1 MKIELITGG
10 KMPQRMTKGA
20 IGFDVFAR
28 KVYIH
33 EHHLMS
39 AFCGKSM
46 FKKPTGAT
54 IHLGFKIDCNFETM
68 FTGRR
73 DKDAV
78 LMNFAAML
86 LPHSGWGT
94 EYGFR
99 LLNTTGVIDPD
110 YRGEVIMKV
119 AFNECPPELLEFAN
133 SDCNGCFNRNMEDF
147 CYICSSSSLWQR
159 MEQPRV
165 GQILIVPCYVG
176 ELQQVD
182 SLDET
187 ERGEGGFGSTDE

>member
-20 IGFDVFAR
+20 VGFDVFAR
-28 KVYIH
+28 KVDIH
-33 EHHLMS
+33 E
-39 AFCGKSM
+39 
-46 FKKPTGAT
+46 TGFEST

-73 DKDAV
+73 DKDAA

-86 LPHSGWGT
+86 LPRSGWGT
-94 EYGFR
+94 RYGFR
-99 LLNTTGVIDPD
+99 LLNTTGIIDSD

-119 AFNECPPELLEFAN
+119 AFNECPPKLLEFAN
-133 SDCNGCFNRNMEDF
+133 SDCNGCFNLQRNFEGCPAAEACQPMK
-147 CYICSSSSLWQR
+147 
-159 MEQPRV
+159 QPRV
-165 GQILIVPCYVG
+165 GQMLIVPCYVG

-182 SLDET
+182 SLDKT
-187 ERGEGGFGSTDE
+187 ERGEGGFGSTDK